1 MKKIKDLADKIMDE
15 VCDAKE
21 YGEKY
26 IEEKVS
32 GNSTVANKYKEMASD
47 ELKHA
52 GYLHEIAVGEINKI
66 KSSGIKYPE
75 SMEERWKVLHAEY
88 VDKAAWVKQ
97 ILTL

>member
-1 MKKIKDLADKIMDE
+1 MRKIQELADHIKDE

-26 IEEKVS
+26 VEEKVS
-32 GNSTVANKYKEMASD
+32 GNTNVASRYKEMASD

-52 GYLHEIAVGEINKI
+52 GYLHEMVVAEINKI
-66 KSSGIKYPE
+66 KASGIKYPE
-75 SMEERWKVLHAEY
+75 SMEERWKTVHAEY